1 MYTKSPHY
9 LYQRNGTFYFS
20 RQVPSDLQS
29 RFNKKRVV
37 ISLRTPSE
45 QKAIISANKLADR
58 LDNYWNT
65 LRLELFHT
73 KELKLSFLDNEKVK
87 SEKVKLSEALDIYI
101 KLKGNGKDNLFH
113 RTAKRNVSY
122 TIECFGNI
130 DITSLKPIDAG
141 KYRDFLFNKGLST
154 SSVRRVFSS
163 INAVINITINEIGV
177 NMTNPFS
184 GTFIPDDNKKK
195 TRLPIP
201 IQNIRNIQDE
211 CKSIDDDN
219 RWLIALISDT
229 GMRLSE
235 ATGLLASD
243 IILET
248 NIPHIN
254 LVNHPWRRLKTKG
267 SNRVI
272 PLIGSSLWAAK
283 RVISANNEYAFPRYT
298 NEKKCN
304 ANSASNGLNK
314 WLKPRIPNDCVI
326 HSFRHSLRDRLRA
339 VQCPSDIVD
348 AIGGWTTSGVG
359 QTYGSGY
366 NLDIKQKWME
376 KLQL

>member
-9 LYQRNGTFYFS
+9 LYRRNGTYYFT
-20 RQVPSDLQS
+20 RQVPSDLQT
-29 RFNKKRVV
+29 RFNKNRVV

-45 QKAIISANKLADR
+45 QKAINSANKLADR
-58 LDNYWNT
+58 LETYWNT

-87 SEKVKLSEALDIYI
+87 SEKLKLSEALDVYI
-101 KLKGNGKDNLFH
+101 KLKGKGKDKLFYQ
-113 RTAKRNVSY
+113 TAKRNVSY
-122 TIECFGNI
+122 TIECFGNV
-130 DITSLKPIDAG
+130 DINSLKPIDAG

-163 INAVINITINEIGV
+163 INAVINISINEIGI
-177 NMTNPFS
+177 NMINPFS

-201 IQNIRNIQDE
+201 IENIRNIQAE
-211 CKSIDDDN
+211 CKSLDDDN

-235 ATGLLASD
+235 ATGLLSGD
-243 IILET
+243 IVLDAT
-248 NIPHIN
+248 IPHIS

-283 RVISANNEYAFPRYT
+283 RVLEANSTYAFPRYT
-298 NEKKCN
+298 NETKCN

-348 AIGGWTTSGVG
+348 AIGGWSTNGVG
-359 QTYGSGY
+359 QSYGSGY
-366 NLDIKQKWME
+366 NLLVKYEWMN
-376 KLQL
+376 KI

>member
-1 MYTKSPHY
+1 MYTKLPNY

-20 RQVPSDLQS
+20 RQVPSDLQT

-37 ISLRTPSE
+37 ISLRTLSE
-45 QKAIISANKLADR
+45 PKALKSAIKLADR
-58 LDNYWNT
+58 LETYWST

-73 KELKLSFLDNEKVK
+73 KELKLSFLDNEKII
-87 SEKVKLSEALDIYI
+87 SEKLKLSDALNIYL
-101 KLKGNGKDNLFH
+101 KLKGKGKDVLFA
-113 RTAKRNVSY
+113 RTANRNISY
-122 TIECFGNI
+122 AIECFGDI
-130 DITSLKPIDAG
+130 DINLIKPIDSG
-141 KYRDFLFNKGLST
+141 KYRDFLFNKGLSA
-154 SSVRRVFSS
+154 SSVRRILSS
-163 INAVINITINEIGV
+163 ISAVFNISINEVGI
-177 NMTNPFS
+177 NMLNPFS
-184 GTFIPDDNKKK
+184 GTYIPDDNKTK

-201 IQNIRNIQDE
+201 IENIRSIQAE
-211 CKSIDDDN
+211 CKSLDDDN

-235 ATGLLASD
+235 AVGLLTND
-243 IILET
+243 IILDAK
-248 NIPHIN
+248 IPHIN

>member
-9 LYQRNGTFYFS
+9 LYRRNGTYYFS
-20 RQVPSDLQS
+20 RQVPSDLQT
-29 RFNKKRVV
+29 RFNKNRVV

-45 QKAIISANKLADR
+45 QKAINSANKLADR
-58 LDNYWNT
+58 LETYWNT

-87 SEKVKLSEALDIYI
+87 SEKLKLSEALDVYI
-101 KLKGNGKDNLFH
+101 KLKGKGKDKLFYQ
-113 RTAKRNVSY
+113 TAKRNVSY
-122 TIECFGNI
+122 TIECFGNV
-130 DITSLKPIDAG
+130 DINSLKPIDAG

-154 SSVRRVFSS
+154 SSVKRVFSS
-163 INAVINITINEIGV
+163 INAVINISINEIGI
-177 NMTNPFS
+177 NMINPFS

-201 IQNIRNIQDE
+201 IENIKNIQAE
-211 CKSIDDDN
+211 CKNLDDDN

-235 ATGLLASD
+235 ATGLLSGD
-243 IILET
+243 IILDA

-254 LVNHPWRRLKTKG
+254 LINHPWRRLKTKG

-283 RVISANNEYAFPRYT
+283 RVLEAGNTYAFPRYT
-298 NEKKCN
+298 NENKCN

-348 AIGGWTTSGVG
+348 AIGGWSTSGVG

-366 NLDIKQKWME
+366 NLDIKHKWM
-376 KLQL
+376 KKI

>member
-9 LYQRNGTFYFS
+9 LYRRNGTYYFT
-20 RQVPSDLQS
+20 RQVPSDLQT
-29 RFNKKRVV
+29 RFNKNRVV

-45 QKAIISANKLADR
+45 QKAINSANKLADR
-58 LDNYWNT
+58 LETYWNT

-87 SEKVKLSEALDIYI
+87 SEKLKLSEALDVYI
-101 KLKGNGKDNLFH
+101 KLKGKGKDKLFYQ
-113 RTAKRNVSY
+113 TAKRNVSY
-122 TIECFGNI
+122 TIECFGNV
-130 DITSLKPIDAG
+130 DINSLKPIDAG

-163 INAVINITINEIGV
+163 INAVINISINEIGI
-177 NMTNPFS
+177 NMINPFS

-201 IQNIRNIQDE
+201 IENIRNIQAE
-211 CKSIDDDN
+211 CKSLDDDN

-235 ATGLLASD
+235 ATGLLSGD
-243 IILET
+243 IILDAI
-248 NIPHIN
+248 IPHIN
-254 LVNHPWRRLKTKG
+254 LINHPWRRLKTKG

-283 RVISANNEYAFPRYT
+283 RVLEAGNTYAFPRYT
-298 NEKKCN
+298 NENKCN

-348 AIGGWTTSGVG
+348 AIGGWSTSGVG

-366 NLDIKQKWME
+366 NLDIKHKWM
-376 KLQL
+376 KKI

>member
-9 LYQRNGTFYFS
+9 LYRRNGTYYFS
-20 RQVPSDLQS
+20 RQVPSDLQT
-29 RFNKKRVV
+29 RFNKNRVV

-45 QKAIISANKLADR
+45 QKAINSANKLADR
-58 LDNYWNT
+58 LETYWNT

-87 SEKVKLSEALDIYI
+87 SEKLKLSEALDVYI
-101 KLKGNGKDNLFH
+101 KLKGKGKDKLFYQ
-113 RTAKRNVSY
+113 TAKRNVSY
-122 TIECFGNI
+122 TIECFGNV
-130 DITSLKPIDAG
+130 DINSLKPIDAG

-154 SSVRRVFSS
+154 SSVKRVFSS
-163 INAVINITINEIGV
+163 INAVINISINEIGI
-177 NMTNPFS
+177 NMINPFS

-201 IQNIRNIQDE
+201 IENIKNIQAE
-211 CKSIDDDN
+211 CKNLDDDN

-235 ATGLLASD
+235 ATGLLSGD
-243 IILET
+243 IVLDTI
-248 NIPHIN
+248 IPHIN
-254 LVNHPWRRLKTKG
+254 LINHPWRRLKTKG

-283 RVISANNEYAFPRYT
+283 RVLEAGNTYAFPRYT
-298 NEKKCN
+298 NENKCN

-348 AIGGWTTSGVG
+348 AIGGWSTSGVG

-366 NLDIKQKWME
+366 NLDIKHKWM
-376 KLQL
+376 KKI

>member
-9 LYQRNGTFYFS
+9 LYRRNGTYYFS
-20 RQVPSDLQS
+20 RQVPSDLQT
-29 RFNKKRVV
+29 RFNKNRVV

-45 QKAIISANKLADR
+45 QKAINSANKLADR
-58 LDNYWNT
+58 LETYWNT

-87 SEKVKLSEALDIYI
+87 SEKLKLSEALDVYI
-101 KLKGNGKDNLFH
+101 KLKGKGKDKLFYQ
-113 RTAKRNVSY
+113 TAKRNVSY
-122 TIECFGNI
+122 TIECFGNV
-130 DITSLKPIDAG
+130 DINSLKPIDAG

-163 INAVINITINEIGV
+163 INAVINISINEIGI
-177 NMTNPFS
+177 NMINPFS

-201 IQNIRNIQDE
+201 IENIRNIQAE
-211 CKSIDDDN
+211 YKNLDDDN

-235 ATGLLASD
+235 ATGLLSGD
-243 IILET
+243 IVLDAT
-248 NIPHIN
+248 IPHIS

-283 RVISANNEYAFPRYT
+283 RVLEANSTYAFPRYT
-298 NEKKCN
+298 NETKCN

-348 AIGGWTTSGVG
+348 AIGGWSTSGVG

-366 NLDIKQKWME
+366 NLDIKHKWM
-376 KLQL
+376 KKI

>member
-20 RQVPSDLQS
+20 RQVPSDLQT

-101 KLKGNGKDNLFH
+101 KLKGNGKNNLFH

>member
-9 LYQRNGTFYFS
+9 LYRRNGTYYFS
-20 RQVPSDLQS
+20 RQVPSDLQT
-29 RFNKKRVV
+29 RFNKNRVV

-45 QKAIISANKLADR
+45 QKAINSANKLADR
-58 LDNYWNT
+58 LETYWNT

-87 SEKVKLSEALDIYI
+87 SEKLKLSEALDVYI
-101 KLKGNGKDNLFH
+101 KLKGKGKDKLFYQ
-113 RTAKRNVSY
+113 TAKRNVSY
-122 TIECFGNI
+122 TIECFGNV
-130 DITSLKPIDAG
+130 DINSLKPIDAG

-154 SSVRRVFSS
+154 SSVKRVFSS
-163 INAVINITINEIGV
+163 INAVINISINEIGI
-177 NMTNPFS
+177 NMINPFS

-201 IQNIRNIQDE
+201 IENIRNIQAE
-211 CKSIDDDN
+211 CKSLDDDN

-235 ATGLLASD
+235 ATGLLSGD
-243 IILET
+243 IILDA

-254 LVNHPWRRLKTKG
+254 LINHPWRRLKTKG

-283 RVISANNEYAFPRYT
+283 RVLEAGNTYAFPRYT
-298 NEKKCN
+298 NENKCN

-348 AIGGWTTSGVG
+348 AIGGWSTSGVG

-366 NLDIKQKWME
+366 NLDIKHKWM
-376 KLQL
+376 KKI

>member
-9 LYQRNGTFYFS
+9 LYRRNGTYYFS
-20 RQVPSDLQS
+20 RQVPSDLQT
-29 RFNKKRVV
+29 RFNKNRVV

-45 QKAIISANKLADR
+45 QKAINSANKLADR
-58 LDNYWNT
+58 LETYWNT

-87 SEKVKLSEALDIYI
+87 SEKLKLSEALDVYI
-101 KLKGNGKDNLFH
+101 KLKGKGKDKLFYQ
-113 RTAKRNVSY
+113 TAKRNVSY
-122 TIECFGNI
+122 TIECFGNV
-130 DITSLKPIDAG
+130 DINSLKPIDAG

-154 SSVRRVFSS
+154 SSVKRVFSS
-163 INAVINITINEIGV
+163 INAVINISINEIGI
-177 NMTNPFS
+177 NMINPFS

-201 IQNIRNIQDE
+201 IENIKNIQAE
-211 CKSIDDDN
+211 CKNLDDDN

-235 ATGLLASD
+235 ATGLLSGD
-243 IILET
+243 IVLDTI
-248 NIPHIN
+248 IPHIN
-254 LVNHPWRRLKTKG
+254 LINHPWRRLKTKG

-283 RVISANNEYAFPRYT
+283 RVVSANNQYAFPRYT
-298 NEKKCN
+298 NENKCN

-314 WLKPRIPNDCVI
+314 WLKPRTPNDCVI

-348 AIGGWTTSGVG
+348 AIGGWSTSGVG

-366 NLDIKQKWME
+366 NLDIKHKWM
-376 KLQL
+376 KKI

>member
-9 LYQRNGTFYFS
+9 LYRRNGTYYFT
-20 RQVPSDLQS
+20 RQVPSDLQT
-29 RFNKKRVV
+29 RFNKNRVV

-45 QKAIISANKLADR
+45 QKAINSANKLADR
-58 LDNYWNT
+58 LETYWNT

-87 SEKVKLSEALDIYI
+87 SEKLKLSEALDVYI
-101 KLKGNGKDNLFH
+101 KLKGKGKDKLFYQ
-113 RTAKRNVSY
+113 TAKRNVSY
-122 TIECFGNI
+122 TIECFGNV
-130 DITSLKPIDAG
+130 DINSLKPIDAG

-163 INAVINITINEIGV
+163 INAVINISINEIGI
-177 NMTNPFS
+177 NMINPFS

-201 IQNIRNIQDE
+201 IENIRNIQAE
-211 CKSIDDDN
+211 CKNLDDDN

-235 ATGLLASD
+235 ATGLLSGD
-243 IILET
+243 IVLDAT
-248 NIPHIN
+248 IPHIS

-283 RVISANNEYAFPRYT
+283 RVLEANSTYAFPRYT
-298 NEKKCN
+298 NETKCN

-348 AIGGWTTSGVG
+348 AIGGWSTSGVG

-366 NLDIKQKWME
+366 NLDIKHKWM
-376 KLQL
+376 KKI

>member
-9 LYQRNGTFYFS
+9 LYRRNGTYYFS
-20 RQVPSDLQS
+20 RQVPSDLQT
-29 RFNKKRVV
+29 RFNKNRVV

-45 QKAIISANKLADR
+45 QKAINSANKLADR
-58 LDNYWNT
+58 LETYWNT

-87 SEKVKLSEALDIYI
+87 SEKLKLSEALDVYI
-101 KLKGNGKDNLFH
+101 KLKGKGKDKLFYQ
-113 RTAKRNVSY
+113 TAKRNVSY
-122 TIECFGNI
+122 TIECFGNV
-130 DITSLKPIDAG
+130 DINSLKPIDAG

-163 INAVINITINEIGV
+163 INAVINISINEIGI
-177 NMTNPFS
+177 NMINPFS

-201 IQNIRNIQDE
+201 IENIKNIQAE
-211 CKSIDDDN
+211 CKNLDDDN

-235 ATGLLASD
+235 ATGLLSGD
-243 IILET
+243 IVLDAT
-248 NIPHIN
+248 IPHIS

-283 RVISANNEYAFPRYT
+283 RVLEANSTYAFPRYT
-298 NEKKCN
+298 NETKCN

-348 AIGGWTTSGVG
+348 AIGGWSTSGVG

-366 NLDIKQKWME
+366 NLDIKHKWM
-376 KLQL
+376 KKI

>member
-9 LYQRNGTFYFS
+9 LYRRNGTYYFT
-20 RQVPSDLQS
+20 RQVPSDLQT
-29 RFNKKRVV
+29 RFNKNRVV

-45 QKAIISANKLADR
+45 QKAINSANKLADR
-58 LDNYWNT
+58 LETYWNT

-87 SEKVKLSEALDIYI
+87 SEKLKLSEALDVYI
-101 KLKGNGKDNLFH
+101 KLKGKGKDKLFYQ
-113 RTAKRNVSY
+113 TAKRNVSY
-122 TIECFGNI
+122 TIECFGNV
-130 DITSLKPIDAG
+130 DINSLKPIDAG

-154 SSVRRVFSS
+154 SSVKRVFSS
-163 INAVINITINEIGV
+163 INAVINISINEIGI
-177 NMTNPFS
+177 NMINPFS

-201 IQNIRNIQDE
+201 IENIRNIQAE
-211 CKSIDDDN
+211 CKNLDDDN

-235 ATGLLASD
+235 ATGLLSGD
-243 IILET
+243 IILDAI
-248 NIPHIN
+248 IPHIN
-254 LVNHPWRRLKTKG
+254 LINHPWRRLKTKG

-283 RVISANNEYAFPRYT
+283 RVLEAGNTYAFPRYT
-298 NEKKCN
+298 NENKCN

-348 AIGGWTTSGVG
+348 AIGGWSTSGVG

-366 NLDIKQKWME
+366 NLDIKHKWM
-376 KLQL
+376 KKI

>member
-9 LYQRNGTFYFS
+9 LYRRNGTYYFS
-20 RQVPSDLQS
+20 RQVPSDLQT
-29 RFNKKRVV
+29 RFNKNRVV

-45 QKAIISANKLADR
+45 QKAINSANKLADR
-58 LDNYWNT
+58 LETYWNT

-87 SEKVKLSEALDIYI
+87 SEKLKLSEALDVYI
-101 KLKGNGKDNLFH
+101 KLKGKGKDKLFYQ
-113 RTAKRNVSY
+113 TAKRNVSY
-122 TIECFGNI
+122 TIECFGNV
-130 DITSLKPIDAG
+130 DINSLKPIDAG

-163 INAVINITINEIGV
+163 INAVINISINEIGI
-177 NMTNPFS
+177 NMINPFS

-201 IQNIRNIQDE
+201 IENIRNIQAE
-211 CKSIDDDN
+211 CKNLDDDN

-235 ATGLLASD
+235 ATGLLSGD
-243 IILET
+243 IVLDTI
-248 NIPHIN
+248 IPHIN
-254 LVNHPWRRLKTKG
+254 LINHPWRRLKTKG

-283 RVISANNEYAFPRYT
+283 RVLEANSTYAFPRYT
-298 NEKKCN
+298 NETKCN

-348 AIGGWTTSGVG
+348 AIGGWSTSGVG

-366 NLDIKQKWME
+366 NLDIKHKWM
-376 KLQL
+376 KKI

>member
-9 LYQRNGTFYFS
+9 LYRRNGTYYFS
-20 RQVPSDLQS
+20 RQVPSDLQT
-29 RFNKKRVV
+29 RFNKNRVV

-45 QKAIISANKLADR
+45 QKAINSANKLADR
-58 LDNYWNT
+58 LETYWNT

-87 SEKVKLSEALDIYI
+87 SEKLKLSEALDVYI
-101 KLKGNGKDNLFH
+101 KLKGKGKDKLFYQ
-113 RTAKRNVSY
+113 TAKRNVSY
-122 TIECFGNI
+122 TIECFGNV
-130 DITSLKPIDAG
+130 DINSLKPIDAG

-154 SSVRRVFSS
+154 SSVKRVFSS
-163 INAVINITINEIGV
+163 INAVINISINEIGI
-177 NMTNPFS
+177 NMINPFS

-201 IQNIRNIQDE
+201 IENIRNIQAE
-211 CKSIDDDN
+211 CKSLDDDN

-235 ATGLLASD
+235 ATGLLSGD
-243 IILET
+243 IVLDAI
-248 NIPHIN
+248 IPHIN

-283 RVISANNEYAFPRYT
+283 RVLEANSTYAFPRYT
-298 NEKKCN
+298 NETKCN

-348 AIGGWTTSGVG
+348 AIGGWSTSGVG

-366 NLDIKQKWME
+366 NLDIKHKWM
-376 KLQL
+376 KKI

>member
-9 LYQRNGTFYFS
+9 LYRRNGTYYFT
-20 RQVPSDLQS
+20 RQVPSDLQT
-29 RFNKKRVV
+29 RFNKNRVV

-45 QKAIISANKLADR
+45 QKAINSANKLADR
-58 LDNYWNT
+58 LETYWNT

-87 SEKVKLSEALDIYI
+87 SEKLKLSEALDVYI
-101 KLKGNGKDNLFH
+101 KLKGKGKDKLFYQ
-113 RTAKRNVSY
+113 TAKRNVSY
-122 TIECFGNI
+122 TIECFGNV
-130 DITSLKPIDAG
+130 DINSLKPIDAG

-163 INAVINITINEIGV
+163 INAVINISINEIGI
-177 NMTNPFS
+177 NMINPFS

-201 IQNIRNIQDE
+201 IENIKNIQAE
-211 CKSIDDDN
+211 CKNLDDDN

-235 ATGLLASD
+235 ATGLLSGD
-243 IILET
+243 IVLDAT
-248 NIPHIN
+248 IPHIS

-283 RVISANNEYAFPRYT
+283 RVLEANSTYAFPRYT
-298 NEKKCN
+298 NETKCN

-348 AIGGWTTSGVG
+348 AIGGWSTSGVG

-366 NLDIKQKWME
+366 NLDIKHKWM
-376 KLQL
+376 KKI

>member
-20 RQVPSDLQS
+20 RQVPSDLQT

-37 ISLRTPSE
+37 ISLRTTSE

-65 LRLELFHT
+65 LRLKLFHT

>member
-9 LYQRNGTFYFS
+9 LYRRNGTYYFS
-20 RQVPSDLQS
+20 RQVPSDLQT
-29 RFNKKRVV
+29 RFNKNRVV

-45 QKAIISANKLADR
+45 QKAINSANKLADR
-58 LDNYWNT
+58 LETYWNT

-87 SEKVKLSEALDIYI
+87 SEKLKLSEALDVYI
-101 KLKGNGKDNLFH
+101 KLKGKGKDKLFYQ
-113 RTAKRNVSY
+113 TAKRNVSY
-122 TIECFGNI
+122 TIECFGNV
-130 DITSLKPIDAG
+130 DINSLKPIDAG

-154 SSVRRVFSS
+154 SSVKRVFSS
-163 INAVINITINEIGV
+163 INAVINISINEIGI
-177 NMTNPFS
+177 NMINPFS

-201 IQNIRNIQDE
+201 IENIKNIQAE
-211 CKSIDDDN
+211 CKNLDDDN

-235 ATGLLASD
+235 ATGLLSGD
-243 IILET
+243 IILDAI
-248 NIPHIN
+248 IPHIN
-254 LVNHPWRRLKTKG
+254 LINHPWRRLKTKG

-283 RVISANNEYAFPRYT
+283 RVLEANSTYAFPRYT
-298 NEKKCN
+298 NETKCN

-339 VQCPSDIVD
+339 VQCPSDIVY
-348 AIGGWTTSGVG
+348 AIGGWSTSGVG

-366 NLDIKQKWME
+366 NLDIKHKWM
-376 KLQL
+376 KKI

>member
-9 LYQRNGTFYFS
+9 LYRRNGTYYFS
-20 RQVPSDLQS
+20 RQVPSDLQT
-29 RFNKKRVV
+29 RFNKNRVV

-45 QKAIISANKLADR
+45 QKAINSANKLADR
-58 LDNYWNT
+58 LETYWNT

-87 SEKVKLSEALDIYI
+87 SEKLKLSEALDVYI
-101 KLKGNGKDNLFH
+101 KLKGKGKDKLFYQ
-113 RTAKRNVSY
+113 TAKRNVSY
-122 TIECFGNI
+122 TIECFGNV
-130 DITSLKPIDAG
+130 DINSLKPIDAG

-154 SSVRRVFSS
+154 SSVKRVFSS
-163 INAVINITINEIGV
+163 INAVINISINEIGI
-177 NMTNPFS
+177 NMINPFS

-201 IQNIRNIQDE
+201 IENIKNIQAE
-211 CKSIDDDN
+211 CKNLDDDN

-235 ATGLLASD
+235 ATGLLSGD
-243 IILET
+243 IILDAI
-248 NIPHIN
+248 IPHIN
-254 LVNHPWRRLKTKG
+254 LINHPWRRLKTKG

-283 RVISANNEYAFPRYT
+283 RVLEAGNTYAFPRYT
-298 NEKKCN
+298 NENKCN

-348 AIGGWTTSGVG
+348 AIGGWSTSGVG

-366 NLDIKQKWME
+366 NLDIKHKWM
-376 KLQL
+376 KKI

>member
-9 LYQRNGTFYFS
+9 LYRRNGTYYFT
-20 RQVPSDLQS
+20 RQVPSDLQT
-29 RFNKKRVV
+29 RFNKNRVV

-45 QKAIISANKLADR
+45 QKAINSANKLADR
-58 LDNYWNT
+58 LETYWNT

-87 SEKVKLSEALDIYI
+87 SEKLKLSEALDVYI
-101 KLKGNGKDNLFH
+101 KLKGKGKDKLFYQ
-113 RTAKRNVSY
+113 TAKRNVSY
-122 TIECFGNI
+122 TIECFGNV
-130 DITSLKPIDAG
+130 DINSLKPIDAG

-163 INAVINITINEIGV
+163 INAVINISINEIGI
-177 NMTNPFS
+177 NMINPFS

-201 IQNIRNIQDE
+201 IENIRTIQAE
-211 CKSIDDDN
+211 CKNLDDDN

-235 ATGLLASD
+235 ATGLLSGD
-243 IILET
+243 IVLDAT
-248 NIPHIN
+248 IPHIS

-283 RVISANNEYAFPRYT
+283 RVLEANSTYAFPRYT
-298 NEKKCN
+298 NETKCN

-348 AIGGWTTSGVG
+348 AIGGWSTSGVG

-366 NLDIKQKWME
+366 NLDIKHKWM
-376 KLQL
+376 KKI